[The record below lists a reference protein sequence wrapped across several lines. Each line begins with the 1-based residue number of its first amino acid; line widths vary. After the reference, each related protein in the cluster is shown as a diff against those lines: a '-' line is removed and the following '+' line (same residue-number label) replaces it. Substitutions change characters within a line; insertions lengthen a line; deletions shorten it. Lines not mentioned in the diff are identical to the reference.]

1 MIRKYSLLAE
11 ISQYM
16 RGWSSLLFI
25 DKANQVLRFIDY
37 QCIGVAKC
45 VSVLTPSPSGSLSL
59 RAWTHFSTLCLSVV
73 EEF

>member
-45 VSVLTPSPSGSLSL
+45 VSVRSLW
-59 RAWTHFSTLCLSVV
+59 RRV
-73 EEF
+73 EGRVLARRDKDALFI